1 MGEKGRRCWREKA
14 MGGGE
19 GAEVVERLL
28 ADEWFVS
35 RGCG

>member
-1 MGEKGRRCWREKA
+1 MLERERAMGE
-14 MGGGE
+14 GE

-35 RGCG
+35 R